1 MENEIIYLKIPIR
14 FQQIYEKLLLALAD
28 QGKTILDSCNKAND
42 IQSNIIVCWN
52 LFQTALACEELNR
65 TKEADL
71 FIDYIGKQ
79 LNIVYKNGNTEITPE
94 VIVSINKY
102 IHKQETARYIWE
114 INHGLNTNDI
124 IISIYDDIG
133 NIVFGNVTIIDNNK
147 LEVTFNSPMKGIAI
161 CI

>member
-28 QGKTILDSCNKAND
+28 QGKTILDNCNKANN

-52 LFQTALACEELNR
+52 LFQTALACEELGRN
-65 TKEADL
+65 KEADL

-79 LNIVYKNGNTEITPE
+79 LNIIYKNGNSEITPE
-94 VIVSINKY
+94 IITPTNKY
-102 IHKQETARYIWE
+102 IHKQETASYIWE
-114 INHGLNTNDI
+114 ITHGLNTNNI
-124 IISIYDDIG
+124 IISIYDDMG
-133 NIVFGNVTIIDNNK
+133 NIVFGDVTIIDNNK
-147 LEVTFNSPMKGIAI
+147 LEVSFNSLVKGIAI